1 MSAKFSLQT
10 PYVVAPLPK
19 PIDRKNGRYVV
30 GNVYGG
36 APGSKKRKRSEL
48 AVGVDGESINLY
60 DISSSRLITSYALP
74 PQSSFTCPPS
84 SLRTRISKHK
94 VERRTYASTAGT
106 QSQVTLFRDLTEGH
120 STKSSA
126 ASHVV
131 KDHGNP
137 IVFMGAV
144 AAVSGPEVLPSASD
158 LVVVKKDGEIQ
169 CLDGESLQSKWTSP
183 SGAIAQDIDTGHAKD
198 VDVEYAHLTNAY
210 ATRQGIFKG
219 RQDVF
224 GIFPQEI
231 SEDGFNPDLLVII
244 SKTKET
250 PFVRRLHVVAFPSR
264 SSAHQGG
271 QQRSVQ
277 PLLATKFPA
286 ASAGGPKDATAFSIQ
301 VSGGILHQ
309 LHDDI
314 LTTFDLTETGPKE
327 QSTLIVKAAKS
338 FLRLSST
345 SILVSSQNHL
355 SVYNPKYQSIL
366 AAAGLDPVSDN
377 EPLKR
382 KYGEEPEANGAPE
395 RSCDLIT
402 YFPKLGAAVAI
413 IDSNLVAMQIEGHQD
428 RQGRNRA
435 VGLLID
441 SLGCSVR
448 NQTRSCQG
456 KAETD
461 KLDSQTMSEY
471 LPSQLSKSDTPWAS
485 QIEILEN
492 AFSKRD
498 GVAFDGLIA
507 QKLGTKLKKLSATP
521 VSSKKVDLN
530 VDRRW
535 LIYALSKIFSW
546 GESDSGEYKLSIRFF
561 PPKIFLWLIEA
572 GHMTVANIESAV
584 RSTHDLPVK
593 PIPAGELVNAIAE
606 INEDMDMLLGLVR
619 NNYLGAMELLHAIR
633 ILMGSLEMLGETKQ
647 GLLTN
652 GEDSEKASGNSDEQ
666 LEKLEAETER
676 VLELAEYQLGPGSDV
691 RGQALSLAL
700 SKLYTCPT
708 SGIVYA
714 LQTTF
719 TAHEIVCLIYL
730 LRFELARGGWTA
742 RYLDVEHPEGDG
754 DDAGAPNNSIIL
766 VSSLLNNCIDAVG
779 AGGWLSGDVRLVSG
793 DPFEAEE
800 LISSLK
806 LEVSAAL
813 EGIEEATYLKGITSE
828 MIRYGA
834 AVVTALPQEP
844 QEPKDGAPATKKRK
858 VLKPITL
865 PSADQDYRI
874 LPVGLKA
881 EQQISRLKVGAGG
894 EVYKRTARDIGNLR
908 SRKVGKYSQ
917 ERIII

>member
-1 MSAKFSLQT
+1 M
-10 PYVVAPLPK
+10 
-19 PIDRKNGRYVV
+19 
-30 GNVYGG
+30 
-36 APGSKKRKRSEL
+36 
-48 AVGVDGESINLY
+48 
-60 DISSSRLITSYALP
+60 
-74 PQSSFTCPPS
+74 
-84 SLRTRISKHK
+84 
-94 VERRTYASTAGT
+94 
-106 QSQVTLFRDLTEGH
+106 
-120 STKSSA
+120 
-126 ASHVV
+126 
-131 KDHGNP
+131 NP
-137 IVFMGAV
+137 IIFMGAV
-144 AAVSGPEVLPSASD
+144 AAVSGPEVLPNASD
-158 LVVVKKDGEIQ
+158 LVVVKKNGEIQ
-169 CLDGESLQSKWTSP
+169 CLDGESLQTKWTSP
-183 SGAIAQDIDTGHAKD
+183 SGAIAQDIDAGHSKD
-198 VDVEYAHLTNAY
+198 IDVEYAHLTNAY

-224 GIFPQEI
+224 AIFPQEV
-231 SEDGFNPDLLVII
+231 SEEGFNPDLLVII
-244 SKTKET
+244 SKTKAN
-250 PFVRRLHVVAFPSR
+250 PSVRRLHVVAFPSR
-264 SSAHQGG
+264 SSAHQGD

-277 PLLATKFPA
+277 PLLAAKFPA
-286 ASAGGPKDATAFSIQ
+286 ISTTDSKNTTTFSIQ
-301 VSGGILHQ
+301 ISGGVLHQ
-309 LHDDI
+309 LHNDV
-314 LTTFDLTETGPKE
+314 LTTYDLTETGPKE
-327 QSTLIVKAAKS
+327 QSNLIVEAAKS

-345 SILVSSQNHL
+345 SIMVSTQNRL

-366 AAAGLDPVSDN
+366 AAAELDSVFDN
-377 EPLKR
+377 DPLKR
-382 KYGEEPEANGAPE
+382 KRGEEPEVNGAPE

-402 YFPKLGAAVAI
+402 YFPKLGAAAAI
-413 IDSNLVAMQIEGHQD
+413 IDSNLVAVQIEGHQD

-435 VGLLID
+435 AGLLID

-456 KAETD
+456 KAETNR
-461 KLDSQTMSEY
+461 LEAQTISEY
-471 LPSQLSKSDTPWAS
+471 LPSQLSKSDTPWTS
-485 QIEILEN
+485 QIQILEDS
-492 AFSKRD
+492 FIKRD
-498 GVAFDGLIA
+498 ASAFDELMA
-507 QKLGTKLKKLSATP
+507 QKLGIKAKKQQATQDSNNLP
-521 VSSKKVDLN
+521 KKSYLN

-535 LIYALSKIFSW
+535 ITYTLSKIFSW
-546 GESDSGEYKLSIRFF
+546 GETDSGEYKLSIRFF
-561 PPKIFLWLIEA
+561 PLKTFLWLMEA
-572 GHMTVANIESAV
+572 GHMTVSNIESAMK
-584 RSTHDLPVK
+584 STLDLPAN
-593 PIPAGELVNAIAE
+593 PIPAGQLVNAIAE

-619 NNYLGAMELLHAIR
+619 NNYLGAVELLHAIR
-633 ILMGSLEMLGETKQ
+633 ILMESLEMLGEAKQ

-652 GEDSEKASGNSDEQ
+652 GEDTEKANGNADEQ
-666 LEKLEAETER
+666 LAKLEAETER

-700 SKLYTCPT
+700 SKLYTCPA
-708 SGIVYA
+708 SAIVYA

-742 RYLDVEHPEGDG
+742 RYLDAEVSDDDG
-754 DDAGAPNNSIIL
+754 DDTGVPNNSIIL

-779 AGGWLSGDVRLVSG
+779 AGGWLSGDARLVSG

-844 QEPKDGAPATKKRK
+844 QGPKDGTPATKKRK

-865 PSADQDYRI
+865 PSADQDYKI